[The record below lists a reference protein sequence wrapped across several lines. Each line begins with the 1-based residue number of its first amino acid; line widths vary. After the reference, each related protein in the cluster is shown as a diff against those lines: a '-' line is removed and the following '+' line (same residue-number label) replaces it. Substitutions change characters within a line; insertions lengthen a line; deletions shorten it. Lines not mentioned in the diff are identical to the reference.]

1 MEQNTK
7 GSGFLKVSGIL
18 LIIFGVLGIIF
29 GIVGLIL
36 NTTALIIGSTPK
48 YISSIFLLLDSI
60 LGLIAGIVGVVN
72 ANKPEKSM
80 VCIIW
85 GIIVA
90 AVSVLGSILTAFI
103 DGNSPVF
110 ALTAGLVLPILFIV
124 GGLMNKQG
132 Q

>member
-1 MEQNTK
+1 MEQKTK
-7 GSGFLKVSGIL
+7 GSGFLM
-18 LIIFGVLGIIF
+18 
-29 GIVGLIL
+29 
-36 NTTALIIGSTPK
+36 ALIVGSTPQ

-80 VCIIW
+80 ICIIW

-103 DGNSPVF
+103 DGQSPAF
-110 ALTAGLVLPILFIV
+110 ALTAGLVLPVLFIV
-124 GGLMNKQG
+124 GGVMKKQG